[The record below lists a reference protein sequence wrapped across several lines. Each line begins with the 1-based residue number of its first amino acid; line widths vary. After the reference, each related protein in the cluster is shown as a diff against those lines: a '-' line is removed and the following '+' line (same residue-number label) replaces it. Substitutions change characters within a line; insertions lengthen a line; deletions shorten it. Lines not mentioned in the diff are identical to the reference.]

1 MLGKPNSIDPTG
13 IPTSILSPISAV
25 QPIEFLIYKEYE
37 TSEGVKGYFRDSQF
51 LVFVNRILAF
61 ALSGAYIL
69 CVRQPRHMA
78 PLYKYVYCSFSNI
91 MSSWC
96 QYEALKY
103 VSFPTQVL
111 AKASKIIP
119 VMLMGKLVSRKKYDY
134 YEYITAVLISVGMT
148 FFMLGSSNQGK
159 ETGVTTFSG
168 LVLLGS
174 YMLFDSFTSNWQGEL
189 FTQYSMSS
197 VQMMCGVNL
206 FSCLFTAVSLLQQGG
221 FYHSLNFMLQVG
233 TNTSRI
239 PCKSFLD
246 TGLFQ
251 FPKFMLDCVILSL
264 CSACGQLFI
273 FYTIATFGPV
283 VFVIIMTIRQLLA
296 ILLSC
301 LIYHHYISAMGIAGV
316 IIVFVAVF
324 LRIYCNQRLK
334 AIKGR
339 RIMAQVGSGKV

>member
-1 MLGKPNSIDPTG
+1 MVS
-13 IPTSILSPISAV
+13 S
-25 QPIEFLIYKEYE
+25 
-37 TSEGVKGYFRDSQF
+37 
-51 LVFVNRILAF
+51 RILYFFPAAQRIYTMRTPRDVVKWWGKDLF
-61 ALSGAYIL
+61 YSGTSTRVGEHCSRRFQLIE
-69 CVRQPRHMA
+69 VRCPAR
-78 PLYKYVYCSFSNI
+78 
-91 MSSWC
+91 SSC
-96 QYEALKY
+96 LR
-103 VSFPTQVL
+103 SRP
-111 AKASKIIP
+111 ASSLD
-119 VMLMGKLVSRKKYDY
+119 VVVFRGASDLMED
-134 YEYITAVLISVGMT
+134 
-148 FFMLGSSNQGK
+148 
-159 ETGVTTFSG
+159 
-168 LVLLGS
+168 
-174 YMLFDSFTSNWQGEL
+174 FTSNWQGEL

-206 FSCLFTAVSLLQQGG
+206 FSCLFTTVSLLQQGG
-221 FYHSLNFMLQVG
+221 FYHSLNFM
-233 TNTSRI
+233 I
-239 PCKSFLD
+239 
-246 TGLFQ
+246 Q

-339 RIMAQVGSGKV
+339 RSMAQVGSGKV